1 MCKARAEEA
10 GTGAHIDD
18 DRVRLELC
26 PDELN
31 HLMREAIK
39 LMREAI
45 KLMREAIKLMRE
57 AIKLMREAIK
67 LMREAIKL
75 MREAIKLSG
84 DPRLKQGTLTRA
96 AAERARDLDLEP
108 DLTFGTF
115 RFSRRAS
122 ASSAAS
128 SVWPPGRILS
138 AFLPEMRI
146 SLSSSNEIIS
156 CTTCSIR
163 GIFIRGIF
171 IRSRQSAIEGHRR
184 HSARTWHAL
193 SAHLAC
199 TQHALGRHSEVTRQT
214 LGSHSADTRKSLG
227 RHSEVTRQTLVA
239 QHRAR
244 TCCSFPTEPRSVK

>member
-39 LMREAI
+39 LI
-45 KLMREAIKLMRE
+45 RE

-84 DPRLKQGTLTRA
+84 DPRQKQGTLTRA

-156 CTTCSIR
+156 CTTCSIHEESSSEESSSEESSSEV
-163 GIFIRGIF
+163 G
-171 IRSRQSAIEGHRR
+171 SRPSKAI
-184 HSARTWHAL
+184 ST
-193 SAHLAC
+193 HLAC
-199 TQHALGRHSEVTRQT
+199 THHA
-214 LGSHSADTRKSLG
+214 LG

>member
-1 MCKARAEEA
+1 MQELQRVSSHLEGKDRAPGHRMCKARAEEA

-31 HLMREAIK
+31 H
-39 LMREAI
+39 
-45 KLMREAIKLMRE
+45 
-57 AIKLMREAIK
+57 

-214 LGSHSADTRKSLG
+214 L
-227 RHSEVTRQTLVA
+227 VA

>member
-31 HLMREAIK
+31 H
-39 LMREAI
+39 
-45 KLMREAIKLMRE
+45 LMRE

-156 CTTCSIR
+156 CTTCSIHEE
-163 GIFIRGIF
+163 
-171 IRSRQSAIEGHRR
+171 SS
-184 HSARTWHAL
+184 
-193 SAHLAC
+193 
-199 TQHALGRHSEVTRQT
+199 SEE
-214 LGSHSADTRKSLG
+214 SS
-227 RHSEVTRQTLVA
+227 
-239 QHRAR
+239 
-244 TCCSFPTEPRSVK
+244 

>member
-1 MCKARAEEA
+1 
-10 GTGAHIDD
+10 
-18 DRVRLELC
+18 
-26 PDELN
+26 
-31 HLMREAIK
+31 
-39 LMREAI
+39 
-45 KLMREAIKLMRE
+45 MRE

-96 AAERARDLDLEP
+96 TAKRARDLDLEP

-171 IRSRQSAIEGHRR
+171 IREIFIRSRQSAIEGHRR
-184 HSARTWHAL
+184 HSARNWHAL

-214 LGSHSADTRKSLG
+214 LGSHSADTRSPASSTHLL
-227 RHSEVTRQTLVA
+227 QLP
-239 QHRAR
+239 HRATLCEIVVGTIKPCR
-244 TCCSFPTEPRSVK
+244 VRERHAQCLA

>member
-45 KLMREAIKLMRE
+45 KL
-57 AIKLMREAIK
+57 
-67 LMREAIKL
+67 
-75 MREAIKLSG
+75 SG

-96 AAERARDLDLEP
+96 AAKRARDLDLEP
-108 DLTFGTF
+108 DLTFVTF

-156 CTTCSIR
+156 CTTCSIHEESSSEESSSEV
-163 GIFIRGIF
+163 G
-171 IRSRQSAIEGHRR
+171 SRPSKAIEG
-184 HSARTWHAL
+184 
-193 SAHLAC
+193 
-199 TQHALGRHSEVTRQT
+199 TQHALGMHSARTRQT

-227 RHSEVTRQTLVA
+227 RHL
-239 QHRAR
+239 
-244 TCCSFPTEPRSVK
+244 

>member
-10 GTGAHIDD
+10 GTGAHIND

-31 HLMREAIK
+31 H
-39 LMREAI
+39 
-45 KLMREAIKLMRE
+45 
-57 AIKLMREAIK
+57 LMREAIK

-156 CTTCSIR
+156 CTTCSIHEE
-163 GIFIRGIF
+163 
-171 IRSRQSAIEGHRR
+171 SS
-184 HSARTWHAL
+184 
-193 SAHLAC
+193 
-199 TQHALGRHSEVTRQT
+199 SEE
-214 LGSHSADTRKSLG
+214 SS
-227 RHSEVTRQTLVA
+227 
-239 QHRAR
+239 
-244 TCCSFPTEPRSVK
+244 